1 MYWKANVLVI
11 ANRTVDSPEL
21 REALLAR
28 CGRSPA
34 TFTILVPSA
43 PAERPVAV
51 AGLNAALE
59 RLRET
64 GLEVDGVFG
73 DADPMIAIEESWN
86 PAEFD
91 EVIVSTLPTNASKW
105 LLIDLPHRVARTTG
119 ANVTHV
125 VARAPEL
132 ALR

>member
-11 ANRTVDSPEL
+11 ANRTLDSPEL
-21 REALLAR
+21 REALVAR
-28 CGRSPA
+28 CNRTPA

-43 PAERPVAV
+43 PAGRPVAL
-51 AGLNAALE
+51 ASLNATLE
-59 RLRET
+59 RLREA
-64 GLEVDGVFG
+64 GLEVDGVLG

-119 ANVTHV
+119 ASVTHV

>member
-21 REALLAR
+21 REALVAR
-28 CGRSPA
+28 CSRTPA
-34 TFTILVPSA
+34 RFTILVPSA
-43 PAERPVAV
+43 PAGRPLAL

-59 RLRET
+59 RLREA
-64 GLEVDGVFG
+64 GLEVDGVLG

-91 EVIVSTLPTNASKW
+91 EVIVSTLPTHTSKW
-105 LLIDLPHRVARTTG
+105 LLIDLPHRVARITG
-119 ANVTHV
+119 ASVTHV

-132 ALR
+132 AVR

>member
-21 REALLAR
+21 REALVAR
-28 CGRSPA
+28 CGRTPA

-43 PAERPVAV
+43 PSERPVAL
-51 AGLNAALE
+51 AGLTAALE
-59 RLRET
+59 RLREA
-64 GLEVDGVFG
+64 GLEVDGVLG

-91 EVIVSTLPTNASKW
+91 EVIVSTLPTHTSKW
-105 LLIDLPHRVARTTG
+105 LLIDLPHRVARITG
-119 ANVTHV
+119 ASVTHV

-132 ALR
+132 AVR